1 MDDKDYLCVLK
12 GIQEIPFNVGKNL
25 LIDFLQGETENE
37 SIKKNKLFYL
47 KNFGSL
53 SYTNDEL
60 SELIE
65 SLARNKL
72 IKYTALSK
80 NKYWKVIQIT
90 PEGYD
95 ELINPKFFKKKV
107 SYSFTP
113 RKTKITKK
121 DKDLFKSFDFFLE
134 KYNDDQKKA
143 ITTSSKNTLCIA
155 GAGSGKTTVLTKRI
169 EFLVRY
175 RSVPE
180 NKILAITFTRK
191 ARTEMQMRLEKNNI
205 KNVNVETFNSFCE
218 KILRE
223 HEGEIYARQMRVM
236 SYRDKI
242 AAVRF
247 GLSKL
252 GLDINRAISIY
263 FTKTQERY
271 KTKEQLFIT
280 FINDCFTILDYLKS
294 KNKELWDFSNEA
306 DNIYK
311 QSAKLIYNLC
321 KGIDSYMQENGLRDY
336 TDQILDAL
344 NFLKQNPTKV
354 PFFEHILIDEYQ
366 DVNSLQIELIDI
378 LKKNNMFCVGD
389 PRQSIFGWRGSDI
402 KYILDFE
409 EKKSDTETITLT
421 KNYRSTKYIVDL
433 INKSIKKLRMPDL
446 KSEIAGEKDV
456 KLLNFDSDVVEYE
469 FVIQR
474 ILNTDMNRKEIFV
487 LARTNKQLK
496 ELSDQLKIRKIP
508 HIIKSEDMNRTK
520 EAEEGEITLA
530 TIHAIKGLEAKMVFV
545 IGATMQNFPCK
556 ASEHPV
562 TEIVKVD
569 EYDKEEEERRL
580 FYVALSRAKES
591 LYISYT
597 GSSHTYFITE
607 DMIATIEKQDN
618 NKKTETIY
626 DKLREWRKKESET
639 LFIPAFKIMH
649 DSTLNELA
657 DKRPVSN
664 EELKTISGI
673 GPAKISRYGKELLR
687 IVNE

>member
-12 GIQEIPFNVGKNL
+12 GLQEIPFNVGKNL

-53 SYTNDEL
+53 SYTTDEL
-60 SELIE
+60 GELIE
-65 SLARNKL
+65 NLVRNKL
-72 IKYTALSK
+72 IKYTSLSK

-90 PEGYD
+90 PEGYE
-95 ELINPKFFKKKV
+95 ELLNPKFFKKKV

-113 RKTKITKK
+113 KKTKISEK
-121 DKDLFKSFDFFLE
+121 DRELFKSFDFFLK

-175 RSVPE
+175 RSVPQE
-180 NKILAITFTRK
+180 KILAITFTRK
-191 ARTEMQMRLEKNNI
+191 ARTEMKLRLEKNNI
-205 KNVNVETFNSFCE
+205 NNVNVETFNSFCE
-218 KILRE
+218 KILRA

-236 SYRDKI
+236 TYRDKI
-242 AAVRF
+242 TAVRL

-252 GLDINRAISIY
+252 NIDINRAIDIY
-263 FTKTQERY
+263 FTKAQERY

-280 FINDCFTILDYLKS
+280 FINDCFMILDYLKS
-294 KNKELWDFSNEA
+294 KNKELWDFSIEA
-306 DNIYK
+306 DPVYEK
-311 QSAKLIYNLC
+311 SAKLIYELC
-321 KGIDSYMQENGLRDY
+321 KSIDSYMQENGLRDY

-344 NFLKQNPTKV
+344 SFLKQNPTKV

-366 DVNSLQIELIDI
+366 DVNSLQIELIDT
-378 LKKNNMFCVGD
+378 LKKNNIFCVGD

-409 EKKSDTETITLT
+409 ENNKDTETITLT
-421 KNYRSTKYIVDL
+421 KNYRSTKFIVDL
-433 INKSIKKLRMPDL
+433 INKSIKKLRLPDL
-446 KSEIAGEKDV
+446 ESEITGEKDI
-456 KLLNFDSDVVEYE
+456 KLLKFDSDIVEHE

-474 ILNTDMNRKEIFV
+474 ILNTDIDRKEIFV

-508 HIIKSEDMNRTK
+508 HIVKSEDLNRTK
-520 EAEEGEITLA
+520 EAKEGEITLA
-530 TIHAIKGLEAKMVFV
+530 TIHSIKGLEAKMIFV

-556 ASEHPV
+556 ASDHPV

-597 GSSHTYFITE
+597 GSRHTYFITD
-607 DMIATIEKQDN
+607 DMLATIEKQEN
-618 NKKTETIY
+618 TKKTETIY
-626 DKLREWRKKESET
+626 DKLREWRKKESEKH
-639 LFIPAFKIMH
+639 FIPAFKIMH

-657 DKRPVSN
+657 DKRPVSK
-664 EELKTISGI
+664 EELKTISGL
-673 GPAKISRYGKELLR
+673 GPAKISRYGEELLK